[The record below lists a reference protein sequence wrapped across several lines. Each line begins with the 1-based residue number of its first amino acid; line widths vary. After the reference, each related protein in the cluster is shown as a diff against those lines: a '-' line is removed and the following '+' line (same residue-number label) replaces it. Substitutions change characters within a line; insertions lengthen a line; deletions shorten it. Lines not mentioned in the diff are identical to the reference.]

1 MKLEL
6 FLATEVTAETIFLYL
21 TLKMA
26 DVDAVGE
33 GLAVAAIE
41 NADFGDF
48 STLWT
53 FFDISKIFLSRDGDC
68 PRI

>member
-1 MKLEL
+1 
-6 FLATEVTAETIFLYL
+6 
-21 TLKMA
+21 MA